1 MYDMAKKLILDCDE
15 STWNEVL
22 KFKID
27 RHLDNLNDAVVLLI
41 RQGLK
46 K

>member
-1 MYDMAKKLILDCDE
+1 MAKKLILDCDE
-15 STWNEVL
+15 PTWNEVL

-27 RHLDNLNDAVVLLI
+27 HRCENLNDAVILLI